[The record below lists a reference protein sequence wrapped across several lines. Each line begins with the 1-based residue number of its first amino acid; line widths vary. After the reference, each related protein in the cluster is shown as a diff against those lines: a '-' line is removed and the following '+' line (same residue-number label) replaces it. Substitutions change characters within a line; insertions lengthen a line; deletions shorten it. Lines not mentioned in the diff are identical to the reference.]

1 MSDPEPS
8 RRREAAEALLAWYR
22 PLRRRYPWR
31 GTRDPYA
38 VWVSEVMLQQTQA
51 ARVVAPFEAFI
62 ARFPDVAALAAS
74 RRSDVVRAWGRLGYP
89 RRAVSLHRAARL
101 VVDEHGGRL
110 PRDVETLRTLPGI
123 GPYTA
128 NAIAAI
134 AYGRAVPSLETNVR
148 RITAR
153 TSFAAEPDEVSVAE
167 LATAAQAWI
176 PARRVAAWT
185 QALMDLGR
193 DVCRPLRP
201 ACDVC
206 PLASACAFREAGRVG
221 RRSSRPQPRFE
232 GSVRQARGRILAE
245 AREARSVPVDDLA
258 AKLGVPPA
266 RADEALA
273 GLARDGLV
281 VVARGRVRLA

>member
-8 RRREAAEALLAWYR
+8 RRREATEALLAWYR
-22 PLRRRYPWR
+22 PLRHRYPWR

-51 ARVVAPFEAFI
+51 ARAVAPFEAFME
-62 ARFPDVAALAAS
+62 RFPDVAALATS

-101 VVDEHGGRL
+101 LVDGHGGRV
-110 PRDVETLRTLPGI
+110 PRDVETLRSLPGI

-153 TSFAAEPDEVSVAE
+153 SSFAAEPDEVPIAE
-167 LATAAQAWI
+167 LAAAALAWI
-176 PARRVAAWT
+176 PPRRVAAWT

-206 PLASACAFREAGRVG
+206 PLAPACAFRAAGRVG
-221 RRSSRPQPRFE
+221 RRSTRPQPRFE
-232 GSVRQARGRILAE
+232 GSVRQARGRILAQ
-245 AREARSVPVDDLA
+245 ARAARSVPVEDLA
-258 AKLGVPPA
+258 ARIGVPPA

>member
-1 MSDPEPS
+1 
-8 RRREAAEALLAWYR
+8 
-22 PLRRRYPWR
+22 
-31 GTRDPYA
+31 
-38 VWVSEVMLQQTQA
+38 MLQQTQA
-51 ARVVAPFEAFI
+51 GRVVSAYGSFL
-62 ARFPDVAALAAS
+62 ARYPDVAALAAA
-74 RRSDVVRAWGRLGYP
+74 RRADVVRSWGGLGYP
-89 RRAVSLHRAARL
+89 RRAVALHRAARI
-101 VVDEHGGRL
+101 VVAEHGGRL
-110 PRDVETLRTLPGI
+110 PRDPAALRTLPGI

-153 TSFAAEPDEVSVAE
+153 SSFAAEPDEVPIAE
-167 LATAAQAWI
+167 LAAAALAWI
-176 PARRVAAWT
+176 PPRRVAAWT

-206 PLASACAFREAGRVG
+206 PLAPACAFRAAGRVG
-221 RRSSRPQPRFE
+221 RRSTRPQPRFE
-232 GSVRQARGRILAE
+232 GSVRQARGRILAQ
-245 AREARSVPVDDLA
+245 ARAARSVPVEDLA
-258 AKLGVPPA
+258 ARIGVPPA

>member
-1 MSDPEPS
+1 MAADEPS
-8 RRREAAEALLAWYR
+8 RRRRAAEALLAWYR
-22 PLRRRYPWR
+22 PRRRRYPWR
-31 GTRDPYA
+31 GTRDPYE

-51 ARVVAPFEAFI
+51 GRVVPAYGSFLV
-62 ARFPDVAALAAS
+62 RFPDVAALAAA
-74 RRSDVVRAWGRLGYP
+74 RRADVVRAWGALGYP
-89 RRAVSLHRAARL
+89 RRAVALHRAARI
-101 VVDEHGGRL
+101 VVAEHGGRL
-110 PRDVETLRTLPGI
+110 PRDPAALRTLPGI

-134 AYGRAVPSLETNVR
+134 AYGRPVAAVDTNVR

-153 TSFAAEPDEVSVAE
+153 VAFGAEPDEVEPAAIAE
-167 LATAAQAWI
+167 AARAWV
-176 PARRVAAWT
+176 PPRRAPAWT

-206 PLASACAFREAGRVG
+206 PLATACAFRASGRTG
-221 RRSSRPQPRFE
+221 RRSVRSQPRFE
-232 GSVRQARGRILAE
+232 ESVRQARGRILA
-245 AREARSVPVDDLA
+245 AVRTAPSIPVAGLA
-258 AKLGVPPA
+258 ARIGVPAA

-281 VVARGRVRLA
+281 VVARARIRLA